1 MRIPLGILDFV
12 KKCIISVYEI
22 LEGKEKKK
30 EKKTGSGNLIFEDL
44 YCPLL
49 VISFETSWPFGAT
62 STGTVAVSA
71 WSMF

>member
-1 MRIPLGILDFV
+1 MKYSKE
-12 KKCIISVYEI
+12 KK
-22 LEGKEKKK
+22 KKK
-30 EKKTGSGNLIFEDL
+30 EKKPGSGNLIFEDL